1 MMGTN
6 KKMVFIMLVLL
17 ALVISGL
24 MLFKF
29 LVVKME
35 PPDSLIQL
43 IATPK
48 KFNNKQVRVAG
59 FLQLEFEGNALY
71 LHQEDAQFV
80 MTANAVWI
88 EMSDEMRANPN
99 KFHNKHVCID
109 GVFNANGHGHMAL
122 FTGVIEDVSRCYLIE
137 NIRK

>member
-1 MMGTN
+1 MQTN
-6 KKMVFIMLVLL
+6 KKKTFVLLVFL

-24 MLFKF
+24 VLFKF

-59 FLQLEFEGNALY
+59 FLQLEIEGNALY

-80 MTANAVWI
+80 MTANAV
-88 EMSDEMRANPN
+88 
-99 KFHNKHVCID
+99 
-109 GVFNANGHGHMAL
+109 
-122 FTGVIEDVSRCYLIE
+122 
-137 NIRK
+137 